1 METIS
6 LFFTALLFG
15 GMCLYSFGFAAFVF
29 ASLPTEVAGQ
39 TIRRAFPHF
48 YIFVFLTSTI
58 SAVLVFFRDPQA
70 AAVLSAVAL
79 VTVPTRQIL
88 MPAINDATD
97 KGKKRLFTLLH
108 GLSVGV
114 TLIQIVAT
122 AYVLARFV

>member
-1 METIS
+1 
-6 LFFTALLFG
+6 
-15 GMCLYSFGFAAFVF
+15 MCLYSFGFAAFVF
-29 ASLPTEVAGQ
+29 ASLPTELAGQ

-48 YIFVFLTSTI
+48 YIFVFLASTI

-70 AAVLSAVAL
+70 AAVLGAVAL

-97 KGKKRLFTLLH
+97 KGKKRIFTLLH
-108 GLSVGV
+108 SLSVGV